1 MGKFWR
7 RSSYTRAD
15 YDVEGLINLLKD
27 FKSRY
32 PHLEVYMEPGEA
44 VGWQTGYLVA
54 TVLDIV
60 NNGMDLAIL
69 DTSAGS
75 SYAWYS

>member
-1 MGKFWR
+1 
-7 RSSYTRAD
+7 
-15 YDVEGLINLLKD
+15 
-27 FKSRY
+27 
-32 PHLEVYMEPGEA
+32 MEPGEA

-69 DTSAGS
+69 ILVQKLICLIL
-75 SYAWYS
+75 